1 MLNTQKAINA
11 EKYNEWARKFS
22 EQI

>member
-22 EQI
+22 EQ

>member
-22 EQI
+22 